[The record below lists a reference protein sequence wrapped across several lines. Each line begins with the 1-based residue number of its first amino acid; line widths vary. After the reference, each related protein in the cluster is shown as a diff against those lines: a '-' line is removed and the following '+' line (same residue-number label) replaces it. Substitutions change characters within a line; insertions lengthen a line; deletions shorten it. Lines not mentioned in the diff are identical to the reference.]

1 MTPGL
6 NSTRKDPE
14 MRALPLFAALF
25 VGSHAFAPS
34 AVGRAQVVVRATGG
48 QELSPARER
57 FNRGKKRV
65 LTRGPKNAKRREYF
79 AQRRAETTGDE
90 YLSLKE
96 RRAAAGTELFKRRAP
111 KEPESA
117 TEGDVKEPEEAP
129 QGEAD
134 A

>member
-1 MTPGL
+1 ML
-6 NSTRKDPE
+6 
-14 MRALPLFAALF
+14 RALPLFAALF

-34 AVGRAQVVVRATGG
+34 TVERAQVVVRATSG

-79 AQRRAETTGDE
+79 AQRRAETTGEE

-96 RRAAAGTELFKRRAP
+96 RRAAAGTALFKKKSL
-111 KEPESA
+111 KEPEADPA
-117 TEGDVKEPEEAP
+117 TEGDAEEPDDPPAQEEP
-129 QGEAD
+129 GDE
-134 A
+134 